1 MKAIQA
7 GSPGGAEVLE
17 LVSVAEPSPGPDE
30 ALIGIE
36 TAGVNFIDTYHRTGV
51 YANEFPFI
59 PGVEGGG
66 TVLEIGNQ
74 VQEVEVGDR
83 VTFGMFLGSYAERA
97 AVPAAQLMPVP
108 PALDVPS
115 AVAAT
120 VQGLTAH
127 YLSRSTFT
135 LTPGSSTLIHAA
147 AGGVG
152 RLLVQ
157 LARIAGSEVYATV
170 SSEAKAEVA
179 REAGAQHVINY
190 SVDDFVEQVEEGTGG
205 RGVDVVYDGVGKD
218 TFEGSLKC
226 LRPRG
231 MLCLFGQSSGG
242 VSPVDPQILNSAGSV
257 FLTRPSL
264 YHYVATR
271 QELLGRAKEI
281 YGWMEKGQLS
291 VRIDR
296 TFPLEQAGQAHRVL
310 EGRETMGKVL
320 LLTEQANRY
329 A

>member
-1 MKAIQA
+1 MQAIQA
-7 GSPGGAEVLE
+7 VSPGGAQVLK
-17 LVSVAEPSPGPDE
+17 LVSVPEPSPGPKE

-36 TAGVNFIDTYHRTGV
+36 AAGVNFIDTYHRTGV

-66 TVLEIGNQ
+66 TVLEIGSD
-74 VQEVEVGDR
+74 VHEVEVGDR
-83 VTFGMFLGSYAERA
+83 VTFGMHLGSYAERA
-97 AVPAAQLMPVP
+97 SVPAHTLLPVP
-108 PALDVPS
+108 LALDLPS

-135 LTPGSSTLIHAA
+135 LKSGSTALIHAA

-157 LARIAGSEVYATV
+157 MARIAGSEVYATV

-190 SVDDFVEQVEEGTGG
+190 SVDDFVERVQEGTDGQ
-205 RGVDVVYDGVGKD
+205 GVDVVYDGVGQD
-218 TFEGSLKC
+218 TFQGSLKC

-231 MLCLFGQSSGG
+231 LLCLFGQSSGG
-242 VSPVDPQILNSAGSV
+242 VPPIDPQILHSSGSV

-264 YHYVATR
+264 YHYAATR
-271 QELLGRAKEI
+271 QELLVRSNDI
-281 YGWMEKGQLS
+281 YRWMEEGKLS

-296 TFPLEQAGQAHRVL
+296 TFPLEQASQAHRVL

-320 LLTEQANRY
+320 LLNKPTNGDG
-329 A
+329 